1 MTTYFKHGRM
11 SLVAGVIALA
21 ALVGAAPAH
30 ADQYDF
36 VVYLDNNGVYYSSVS
51 GVIDAGKMTCRI
63 LRSGGGVPG
72 AMGFLGRAG
81 YERYEA
87 ATIVVA
93 AADDV
98 CPDVEPVIDAFLNET
113 AGGKGART

>member
-1 MTTYFKHGRM
+1 MTTYFNRVRM
-11 SLVAGVIALA
+11 SLAAGSMALM
-21 ALVGAAPAH
+21 ALIGAAPAH

-87 ATIVVA
+87 ATIIVGAV
-93 AADDV
+93 DDM
-98 CPDVEPVIDAFLNET
+98 CPDTQPVIDAFLNET
-113 AGGKGART
+113 AGGKGVPA

>member
-1 MTTYFKHGRM
+1 MSTYLNRARAV
-11 SLVAGVIALA
+11 LAAGVIVLA
-21 ALVGAAPAH
+21 GLLTSAPAH

-51 GVIDAGKMTCRI
+51 GVIDAGKMTCRV

-87 ATIVVA
+87 ATIIVGAV
-93 AADDV
+93 DDM
-98 CPDVEPVIDAFLNET
+98 CPDTQPVIDAFLNQT
-113 AGGKGART
+113 AGGKGMPT

>member
-1 MTTYFKHGRM
+1 MTTYFNSGRASLLAGFMAVTGLM
-11 SLVAGVIALA
+11 S
-21 ALVGAAPAH
+21 AAPAH

-72 AMGFLGRAG
+72 AMGFLGRTG

-87 ATIVVA
+87 ATIIVA
-93 AADDV
+93 AVDDM
-98 CPDVEPVIDAFLNET
+98 CPDAQPVIDAFLNQT
-113 AGGKGART
+113 AGGKGVPA

>member
-1 MTTYFKHGRM
+1 MNIYSNCARVV
-11 SLVAGVIALA
+11 LAAGTMALA
-21 ALVGAAPAH
+21 GLLVPAPAH

-36 VVYLDNNGVYYSSVS
+36 VVYLDNNGVYYASVS

-72 AMGFLGRAG
+72 AMAFLGRAG

-87 ATIVVA
+87 ATIIVA
-93 AADDV
+93 AVDDM
-98 CPDVEPVIDAFLNET
+98 CPDTQPVIDAFLNQT
-113 AGGKGART
+113 AGGKGVPA

>member
-1 MTTYFKHGRM
+1 MITHFNRGCA
-11 SLVAGVIALA
+11 SLLAGFVVLTG
-21 ALVGAAPAH
+21 LMGAAPAH

-72 AMGFLGRAG
+72 AMGFLARAG

-87 ATIVVA
+87 ATIIVA
-93 AADDV
+93 AVDDM
-98 CPDVEPVIDAFLNET
+98 CPDTQPVVDAFLNQT
-113 AGGKGART
+113 AGGKGVPA